1 MSGHGGTDCGRYAM
15 AFRLVT
21 LFALCFFIL
30 GSDGCHVNCRVAS
43 VSSGE
48 KETGNAVS
56 QEILDEIQLG
66 QTTDTWL
73 IAKLGRPS
81 SRSTTDGGG
90 EILRYRH
97 QISYREYL
105 AEPSEDGTITL
116 KYPGERHV
124 ETKTVCFEVVGGK
137 IRRYWKEDG

>member
-1 MSGHGGTDCGRYAM
+1 M

-30 GSDGCHVNCRVAS
+30 GTDGCRVCS
-43 VSSGE
+43 VRSGK
-48 KETGNAVS
+48 KETGKAVS
-56 QEILDEIQLG
+56 QEILDKIQLG
-66 QTTDTWL
+66 QTADSWL
-73 IAKLGRPS
+73 IAQLGRPS

-97 QISYREYL
+97 QISYREHL
-105 AEPSEDGTITL
+105 VEHSEDGTLTL

-124 ETKTVCFEVVGGK
+124 EAKTVCFEVVGGK
-137 IRRYWKEDG
+137 IRRYWIKGG